1 MDKPRAARTRPSDRL
16 IGKPGAAWTSAGK
29 PRPHDPMVRGARL
42 DLGWWPLVA
51 MYGCG
56 LVSGYLS
63 LRLWVC
69 S

>member
-1 MDKPRAARTRPSDRL
+1 
-16 IGKPGAAWTSAGK
+16 
-29 PRPHDPMVRGARL
+29 MVRGARL